1 MKNWRNRGGALAAA
15 LAVLLSLTGCGAD
28 IGSIGGADG
37 PTAVFIGDE
46 ETESASGWE
55 VLPEDEEADPETA
68 SAEEDLLYEDAGA
81 DISEDGTYNS
91 AEDVSL
97 YLYAYGHLPEN
108 YIIKNEA

>member
-28 IGSIGGADG
+28 VGSIGGADG

-55 VLPEDEEADPETA
+55 VLPEDWVCPVCG
-68 SAEEDLLYEDAGA
+68 LGK
-81 DISEDGTYNS
+81 
-91 AEDVSL
+91 DVFK
-97 YLYAYGHLPEN
+97 EV
-108 YIIKNEA
+108 